1 MNKKSLILMGIWCL
15 MLIGFVLLLAY
26 FPISLYYD
34 GYLTILKTND
44 DELTYIFLTH
54 QTPLVI
60 KQGQQVK
67 IKYFVEKQWQ
77 IIITQVKRENYY
89 YLILNQ
95 PEFMI
100 NVWYLSG
107 KMEICSQTKLDYL
120 LKIMI

>member
-1 MNKKSLILMGIWCL
+1 

>member
-1 MNKKSLILMGIWCL
+1 

-44 DELTYIFLTH
+44 DELTYIFVPH
-54 QTPLVI
+54 QAPWVI
-60 KQGQQVK
+60 EPGQQVK

-77 IIITQVKRENYY
+77 IIITQVKRENDY

-100 NVWYLSG
+100 NVWYLSA
-107 KMEICSQTKLDYL
+107 KMEIGSQTTLDYL

>member
-1 MNKKSLILMGIWCL
+1 
-15 MLIGFVLLLAY
+15 MLIGFVMLLGY

-44 DELTYIFLTH
+44 DELTYIFVPH
-54 QTPLVI
+54 QTPGVI
-60 KQGQQVK
+60 KPGQQVK

-77 IIITQVKRENYY
+77 IIITQVKRENDY

-95 PEFMI
+95 PEFI
-100 NVWYLSG
+100 ISVWYLSA
-107 KMEICSQTKLDYL
+107 KMEFGSQTTLDYL